1 MVKKKI
7 HRAIQ
12 ARPKE
17 TASSQGQIAKIKVVG
32 IGGGGGHVISRMRD
46 DIEIRGIDFIAIN
59 TDSQDLDYTNA
70 RQKIYIGKNL
80 THGLGTGM
88 NPELGRQAAE
98 ESRAEIAEALKG
110 ADIVFLTACGG
121 GGTGSGAA
129 PFVAEVARETGALT
143 VAIFT
148 KPFSFEG
155 GQRMRIAQEAL
166 VKLKEKVDTLIVVP
180 NDRIFSVIKKDTPI
194 IRAFEHIDNVLKD
207 AVQGIAELIAMP
219 GIINIDFADVR
230 VIMRDAGFAL
240 VGTSIASGQ
249 ERAVQAVNHIL
260 NSPLTEIAIDGAKN
274 VLFGVFGG
282 KDLRMTEVNDAAKV
296 IAEGVDPAARIIFG
310 AYHDRRL
317 KQGQMKI
324 TLIAT
329 GFNGGHVLKAVEPIS
344 ASLFSSSHGEHDEAS
359 RPQASGK
366 ERAIDREHGREGKEK
381 EPERKSE
388 KKESGD
394 VWDIPAFL
402 RKKK

>member
-1 MVKKKI
+1 MAKKKI
-7 HRAIQ
+7 HHVNQ
-12 ARPKE
+12 SRPKE
-17 TASSQGQIAKIKVVG
+17 AASTQGQIAKIKVVG

-317 KQGQMKI
+317 KQGQIKI

-329 GFNGGHVLKAVEPIS
+329 GFNGGHVFKAVEPMS
-344 ASLFSSSHGEHDEAS
+344 ASLFSSSPGERDEAS
-359 RPQASGK
+359 RPASAGK
-366 ERAIDREHGREGKEK
+366 ERASEREHAHEGK

-402 RKKK
+402 RKKKP